1 MLKAIT
7 AWLVIFL
14 GMGVG
19 GVLGGRATSTF
30 SQPDPHH
37 TPTPLILKWVPP
49 DRVNHDP
56 LKRFEILGVVVK
68 GWTTK

>member
-30 SQPDPHH
+30 SQPDPH
-37 TPTPLILKWVPP
+37 PP
-49 DRVNHDP
+49 DSEMGPPRQGEP
-56 LKRFEILGVVVK
+56 
-68 GWTTK
+68 